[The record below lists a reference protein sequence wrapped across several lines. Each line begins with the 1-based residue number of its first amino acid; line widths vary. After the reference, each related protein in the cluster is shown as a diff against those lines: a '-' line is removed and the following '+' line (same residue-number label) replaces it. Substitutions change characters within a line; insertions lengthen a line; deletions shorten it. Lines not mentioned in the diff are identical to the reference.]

1 MVFAAFEGTLRRM
14 DALMIVARLA
24 PGAHADA
31 ERLVLKGPPFDP
43 EELGFHRHRVYLTA
57 TEVVFL
63 FEAPEVEW
71 IVDDLVNDP
80 IASAAFAAW
89 RSLLDGPPRLAHQKY
104 VWTRTSAETRE
115 AR

>member
-1 MVFAAFEGTLRRM
+1 MAPCVRSVTIGVM
-14 DALMIVARLA
+14 DAVMIVARLA
-24 PGAHADA
+24 PGVTGQA
-31 ERLVLKGPPFDP
+31 ERLLRSGPPFDP
-43 EELGFHRHRVYLTA
+43 DELGFHRHRVFLTA

-80 IASAAFAAW
+80 VVSAAFSAW
-89 RSLLDGPPRLAHQKY
+89 RPILEGSPRLAHLQYSWKRP
-104 VWTRTSAETRE
+104 TIP

>member
-1 MVFAAFEGTLRRM
+1 M
-14 DALMIVARLA
+14 DAVMIVARLA
-24 PGAHADA
+24 PGTNAQA
-31 ERLVLKGPPFDP
+31 ERLIRSGPPFDP
-43 EELGFHRHRVYLTA
+43 DELGFHRHRVFLTA

-80 IASAAFAAW
+80 VISATFAAW
-89 RSLLDGPPRLAHQKY
+89 RSLLDGPPRLAHLHY
-104 VWTRTSAETRE
+104 SWERPAIP